1 MAFTKTTRGR
11 KPIQPCKG
19 VSTKRPNRCRRRTA
33 CKVVA
38 RPKGSSKTYCRSK
51 HNKGTRKLALT
62 GGKRRGKRGDKRG
75 RTRSR

>member
-1 MAFTKTTRGR
+1 MASTKTTRGR

-38 RPKGSSKTYCRSK
+38 RPKGSSKTYCRLK

-62 GGKRRGKRGDKRG
+62 GGKRGGKTSRRKRGNKK
-75 RTRSR
+75 